1 MVDNSSGSYRGV
13 GAVSLFAEVRNTLNV
28 ASDFCVPSLLD
39 VLETMLLCD
48 CGNWDQQLLQG

>member
-13 GAVSLFAEVRNTLNV
+13 GAVSLFVEVRNTLNF
-28 ASDFCVPSLLD
+28 ASDFCVPSLVD

-48 CGNWDQQLLQG
+48 CGN